1 MSRGIIKTENAMHKA
16 KKGKWIAVTLA
27 GLFVLISLGIVT
39 GSVDRIID
47 ACKAFIY
54 CNASELLDKTGQH
67 K

>member
-1 MSRGIIKTENAMHKA
+1 MKREIVMHKA
-16 KKGKWIAVTLA
+16 KKRKWLAVSLA

-39 GSVDRIID
+39 GSTDRIIN

-54 CNASELLDKTGQH
+54 CNASELPEKTGQH